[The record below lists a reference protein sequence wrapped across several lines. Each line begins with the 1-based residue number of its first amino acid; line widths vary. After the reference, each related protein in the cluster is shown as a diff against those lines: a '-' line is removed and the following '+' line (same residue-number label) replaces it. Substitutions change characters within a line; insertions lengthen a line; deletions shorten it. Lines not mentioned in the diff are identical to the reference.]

1 MASMKHGHAKG
12 RRKKYA
18 LFSAGRTL
26 GYIAFVRGTFC
37 GAVRVL
43 VALAALQT
51 QPLPNHANHQLK
63 CATHILIAIP

>member
-12 RRKKYA
+12 RRKKHA

-43 VALAALQT
+43 CSIGSS
-51 QPLPNHANHQLK
+51 PNST
-63 CATHILIAIP
+63 ATEPDVHSEV